1 MQPLG
6 GAIRYR
12 CTRVVKQGCANSG
25 RRRPVVVQRVGMRRR
40 AMVRW
45 AMPGGDRAIDLIK
58 IDFVDVVG
66 RDRFRKR
73 KKSIRVKS
81 ISELE
86 DRA

>member
-1 MQPLG
+1 
-6 GAIRYR
+6 
-12 CTRVVKQGCANSG
+12 
-25 RRRPVVVQRVGMRRR
+25 
-40 AMVRW
+40 
-45 AMPGGDRAIDLIK
+45 MPGGDRAIDLIK